1 MLSDLQRRAM
11 WAPAWSLCESPRAKT
26 LPCRPLNQ
34 PWHMAYHAPT
44 MKPLLDRI
52 SINPRIC
59 HGQPCVKG
67 TRIMV
72 WLIVQY
78 LANGNSVEEVLAAY
92 PSLTREDV
100 RACLA
105 YAAEM
110 ARERVLPVEVTT

>member
-1 MLSDLQRRAM
+1 MD
-11 WAPAWSLCESPRAKT
+11 
-26 LPCRPLNQ
+26 N
-34 PWHMAYHAPT
+34 
-44 MKPLLDRI
+44 LLERI
-52 SINPRIC
+52 SIDPKIC

-78 LANGNSVEEVLAAY
+78 LANGDSAEEVLTAY

-100 RACLA
+100 QACLL

-110 ARERVLPVEVTT
+110 TRERVLPIPVPS